1 MQRWLSTFLGLAAV
15 GLAVLVVVRTMSD
28 RPERPHPAHPAH
40 EDAAVDAAPPV
51 PSSKPVITD
60 AGKPTDAAHP
70 ATPAAKDA
78 ATPDLMGDPTADLG
92 PANVTGAHF
101 ADGRPVPPLP
111 AGSPKHVRV
120 GVVLM
125 TFAGAQGAPP
135 TARSKKEAEELV
147 TKLASDAK
155 SDFHGAVVR
164 GDSGSSDDIG
174 RVPRG
179 VLEPATE
186 YTVFTMPVGS
196 ISDPIETPRGFW
208 IAKRTE

>member
-15 GLAVLVVVRTMSD
+15 ALAVLVVVRTMSD
-28 RPERPHPAHPAH
+28 RPERPHPAH
-40 EDAAVDAAPPV
+40 EDAAVDAAPA
-51 PSSKPVITD
+51 PSTKLATATAAD
-60 AGKPTDAAHP
+60 AGKHSDAAP
-70 ATPAAKDA
+70 SPSASPKDA
-78 ATPDLMGDPTADLG
+78 ATPDLMGDPTADPG
-92 PANVTGAHF
+92 TANVTGAHF

-120 GVVLM
+120 GIVLM

-135 TARSKKEAEELV
+135 TARSKKEAEELA